1 MSVRHFLRHSGLR
14 VLLLVAA
21 ALVLPCCGSS
31 SDEGSQF
38 QDLFVD
44 DFDAGLGAWT
54 IVSPSVTIDPA
65 GIGRGPAMLC
75 VAQAGVPA
83 EADTTATFT
92 VGAGL
97 GVSVDI
103 VAGASIA
110 DFQIVDNAAPAVR
123 DTYVLVD
130 DNSAHFSIQG
140 VTNKIDFLPDSHV
153 HKFFFHVQNGMA
165 VWQRDGITYLQSA
178 FGASTV
184 FVACRDL
191 DTGSKFDLVHVSTP

>member
-1 MSVRHFLRHSGLR
+1 MSIGHFLRQSALR
-14 VLLLVAA
+14 LPLLLVAA
-21 ALVLPCCGSS
+21 LVLPSCGSS

-54 IVSPSVTIDPA
+54 IVSPSVTIDAA

-75 VAQAGVPA
+75 VAQAGVAA
-83 EADTTATFT
+83 EAKTTATFA
-92 VGAGL
+92 VGTGL

-110 DFQIVDNAAPAVR
+110 EFQVVDNAAPAVR
-123 DTYVLVD
+123 DTYVLIT

-140 VTNKIDFLPDSHV
+140 VTKKVDFVPDSHV
-153 HKFFFHVQNGMA
+153 HKYFFHAQNGMA
-165 VWQRDGITYLQSA
+165 VWQRDSITYLQSA

-184 FVACRDL
+184 FVALRDL
-191 DTGSKFDLVHVSTP
+191 DTGSKFDLVHVNTP